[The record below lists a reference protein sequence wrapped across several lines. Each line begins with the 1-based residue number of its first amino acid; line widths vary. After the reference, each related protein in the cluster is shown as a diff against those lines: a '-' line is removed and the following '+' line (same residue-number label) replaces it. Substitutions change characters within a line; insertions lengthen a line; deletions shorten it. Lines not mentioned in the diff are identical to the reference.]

1 MMEFIEYYCG
11 GKLTPFDL
19 STLSL
24 IAACSLTD
32 CGTKNTIKPKDA
44 IRCREC
50 GYRILYKMRTK
61 RMIQL
66 EAR

>member
-1 MMEFIEYYCG
+1 MSWLEGLMVG
-11 GKLTPFDL
+11 G
-19 STLSL
+19 
-24 IAACSLTD
+24 AD
-32 CGTKNTIKPKDA
+32 CGALNTIKPKDA

-50 GYRILYKMRTK
+50 GYRILYKTRTK

>member
-11 GKLTPFDL
+11 
-19 STLSL
+19 
-24 IAACSLTD
+24 D